1 MQFEEWASENLK
13 DRYLSLIKR
22 IEEKKLADKCTIPFV
37 PYRGSAYGDD
47 NKPKILIIGKAT
59 YGWGKG
65 EKGQGSGTLNAVLG
79 RDDLWDHL
87 SKLSE
92 EFIEDEIIPF
102 YGGKKGHYHSNFW
115 NRIYRLIGQCLYGY
129 QVLESGKYERDR
141 RRSEKCFRSIA
152 WSNVFK
158 VGALKSEGGNPN
170 KDLISIQKDVNTLE
184 EEIRV
189 LQPNVVIF
197 STGPNYDEHIKAFLK
212 RPMKVPKNLDPELG
226 VKEIKDLGCL
236 AFRTYHFQSRSNQD
250 FKQVV
255 NYICGRMNETVT

>member
-1 MQFEEWASENLK
+1 MQFKDWASEDLK

-22 IEEKKLADKCTIPFV
+22 LRNEVDPEKCTIPFV
-37 PYRGSAYGDD
+37 PYVGASYCDA
-47 NKPKILIIGKAT
+47 KHKILIVGKAT

-65 EKGQGSGTLNAVLG
+65 DEGQGGGTLNAVKDM
-79 RDDLWDHL
+79 DDHVLLDHL

-92 EFIEDEIIPF
+92 EFIEGQIIPF
-102 YGGKKGHYHSNFW
+102 YGGKKRLYHSNFW
-115 NRIYRLIGQCLYGY
+115 NRIFRLTGRCLYGY
-129 QVLESGKYERDR
+129 EKYKRELL
-141 RRSEKCFRSIA
+141 RSEKCFRSLA

-212 RPMKVPKNLDPELG
+212 KPMKVPKDLDPELG

-255 NYICGRMNETVT
+255 NYICGRMNGTVTEG

>member
-1 MQFEEWASENLK
+1 MQFEEWASRNLK
-13 DRYLSLIKR
+13 HRYISLIER
-22 IEEKKLADKCTIPFV
+22 IKEKELADECTIPFV
-37 PYRGSAYGDD
+37 PYVGASYCDA
-47 NKPKILIIGKAT
+47 KPKILIIGKAT

-65 EKGQGSGTLNAVLG
+65 DEGQGSGTLNDVLDI
-79 RDDLWDHL
+79 DDHVPLHHL

-92 EFIEDEIIPF
+92 EFIEGQIIPF
-102 YGGKKGHYHSNFW
+102 YGGEKGLYHSNFW
-115 NRIYRLIGQCLYGY
+115 NRIFRLAGRCLYGY
-129 QVLESGKYERDR
+129 QKYERER
-141 RRSEKCFRSIA
+141 RRSEECFRSIA

-197 STGPNYDEHIKAFLK
+197 STGPSYDEHINAFLK
-212 RPMKVPKNLDPELG
+212 KPMKVPKYLDPELG

-236 AFRTYHFQSRSNQD
+236 AFRTYHFQSRSNHD

-255 NYICGRMNETVT
+255 DYICGRMNGTGTEG